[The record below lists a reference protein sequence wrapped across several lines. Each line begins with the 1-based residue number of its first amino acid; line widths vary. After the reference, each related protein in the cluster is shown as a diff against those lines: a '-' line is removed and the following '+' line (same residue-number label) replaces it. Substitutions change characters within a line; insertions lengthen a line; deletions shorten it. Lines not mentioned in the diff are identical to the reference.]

1 MYMKK
6 WLFLLSLM
14 LFTSVIQ
21 AASGEDQLRAFLND
35 LDSLRADFEQ
45 KLFNES
51 GELLETSQG
60 QLYIQ
65 RPGRFN
71 WTYETPYQ
79 QKIITD
85 GQTLWIYDQD
95 LEQVTIRD
103 MQSGLQATPAAILG
117 GNTDVDELY
126 QIHELGELEGYD
138 WVRLQSKQEDG
149 QYSDIRMGFDGR
161 KLGMMILSD
170 NLGQTTRIDFSSIE
184 LNAEIEPDRFAFT
197 PPDDVD
203 VLDDRQ

>member
-1 MYMKK
+1 MNKYLPLILLAA
-6 WLFLLSLM
+6 LFAPISH
-14 LFTSVIQ
+14 
-21 AASGEDQLRAFLND
+21 AESGEDQLRAFLTD

-51 GELLETSQG
+51 GDLLETSEG
-60 QLYIQ
+60 LLYLQ

-103 MQSGLQATPAAILG
+103 MQAGLQATPAAILG
-117 GNTDVDELY
+117 ANTDIDEFY
-126 QIHELGELEGYD
+126 AIHEMGELEGYD

-161 KLGMMILSD
+161 KLGMMVLSD
-170 NLGQTTRIDFSSIE
+170 NLGQTTRIDFSNVE
-184 LNAEIEPDRFAFT
+184 LNAEIDPDRFVFI